1 MPFARNDRVEEGDGG
16 IVVGSTS
23 TMSRPRS
30 RKFQIQLRINCMIE
44 KCTITFH
51 TQSAPKLDTGRGF
64 SFLCLHNSSADYYYY
79 SNYNV
84 ARDATTDNVLRIIKS
99 REERGTIFPLL
110 LVLGWRSMTG
120 KASVVSEIPRSP
132 YHPLSLW
139 LVDLYDHKYSYWND
153 NDEYVQ

>member
-1 MPFARNDRVEEGDGG
+1 MHNYIPHTISSE
-16 IVVGSTS
+16 VGHG
-23 TMSRPRS
+23 
-30 RKFQIQLRINCMIE
+30 Q
-44 KCTITFH
+44 
-51 TQSAPKLDTGRGF
+51 GF

-110 LVLGWRSMTG
+110 LVLGCRSMTG

-139 LVDLYDHKYSYWND
+139 FLDLYDHKYSYEND